1 MSRQAEDEFE
11 GRRVGRYVIYG
22 ELAAGG
28 TASVHLGRLVG
39 PAGFSR
45 TVAIKR
51 LHQHLASEAEFVTML
66 IDEAHLA
73 SSINHPNVVSSL
85 DVVSEGDEI
94 LLVMDYVEGET
105 LATLLRSSRKDRSLR
120 APRISVMVRV
130 LTDVLAGLHA
140 AHTAKTPRGR
150 PLHIVHRDVSP
161 QNIMVGFDGIA
172 RVLDFGVA
180 TAAHRRHSTRPGRIK
195 GKLAYMS
202 PEQVRGEPVDAR
214 TDVFAAG
221 VVLWECLTQ
230 RRLFRSEGEEQ
241 AKPRVLTQVT
251 EAPSAHNPQISRAL
265 DQVVL
270 RALSYDREAR
280 FASAA
285 EFADALAAATEQ
297 SSSVEVGRWVTAT
310 AKRPSAERQRLF
322 DDVDDVDDVDESTVD
337 AGVQLGARPQERAP
351 ARGRAGETSE
361 SSRQPSLV
369 STVVVPLLRSRTP
382 GWPRVIRAAI
392 GASLLLFAGAG
403 VFSQST
409 PTPESAPATTAAT
422 VLADQ
427 ITIGKGDRSP
437 TGMLWRGQR
446 RLDADRRGRETSQAD
461 SERQD
466 IRHEVPNSRGNYR
479 IRSSSTTAP
488 VSAKAAPVL
497 PAAPHDARPSIVAA
511 DGPRLPPPAASQ
523 GGERSD
529 STHGSTRASPTIP
542 VSRATKARSPRARA
556 SKPAP
561 ERRIPKSVAAAS
573 PPVAKPQ
580 LVAAQDVTEARAE
593 SSCDVPYRV
602 DARGIRRVRR
612 ECL

>member
-51 LHQHLASEAEFVTML
+51 LHPHLATEPEFVTML
-66 IDEAHLA
+66 IDEAQLA

-85 DVVSEGDEI
+85 DVVSDGDEI
-94 LLVMDYVEGET
+94 LLVLDYVEGET
-105 LATLLRSSRKDRSLR
+105 LAALLRSSRKDRSLR

-140 AHTAKTPRGR
+140 AHTAKTPRRR

-202 PEQVRGEPVDAR
+202 PEQVRGEPVDPR

-241 AKPRVLTQVT
+241 AKPRVLRQVI
-251 EAPSAHNPQISRAL
+251 EAPSVHNPQISRAL

-270 RALSYDREAR
+270 RALNFDREAR

-310 AKRPSAERQRLF
+310 AKRPLAERQRLF
-322 DDVDDVDDVDESTVD
+322 DDIDDTDDVTGVDENTVG
-337 AGVQLGARPQERAP
+337 AGVQLGSRPQERTRVLGP
-351 ARGRAGETSE
+351 AGETSK
-361 SSRQPSLV
+361 SSHPPSVV
-369 STVVVPLLRSRTP
+369 STVAVPLPRSRTP
-382 GWPRVIRAAI
+382 GWSRFTRAAI
-392 GASLLLFAGAG
+392 GASLLIVAGAG
-403 VFSQST
+403 VFSRST
-409 PTPESAPATTAAT
+409 PTPESAPATTPA
-422 VLADQ
+422 
-427 ITIGKGDRSP
+427 
-437 TGMLWRGQR
+437 
-446 RLDADRRGRETSQAD
+446 
-461 SERQD
+461 
-466 IRHEVPNSRGNYR
+466 
-479 IRSSSTTAP
+479 
-488 VSAKAAPVL
+488 SAKAASVR
-497 PAAPHDARPSIVAA
+497 PAAPHDLRPPTVLAA
-511 DGPRLPPPAASQ
+511 DSPRLPPPASSS

-529 STHGSTRASPTIP
+529 PSHASARASPTRP
-542 VSRATKARSPRARA
+542 TSRATKARFPRARA
-556 SKPAP
+556 PKPVR
-561 ERRIPKSVAAAS
+561 EKRIPEPVAVAS
-573 PPVAKPQ
+573 PPAAKPQ
-580 LVAAQDVTEARAE
+580 LLAAGEVSEARAE

>member
-28 TASVHLGRLVG
+28 TASVHLGRFVG
-39 PAGFSR
+39 LAGFSK

-51 LHQHLASEAEFVTML
+51 LHQHLAGEPEFVTML
-66 IDEAHLA
+66 RDEAQLA

-85 DVVSEGDEI
+85 DVVFEGDEI

-241 AKPRVLTQVT
+241 ARPRVLTRVT
-251 EAPSAHNPQISRAL
+251 DAPSVHNPQISRAL

-270 RALSYDREAR
+270 RALSHDREAR

-310 AKRPSAERQRLF
+310 AKRPLAERQRLF
-322 DDVDDVDDVDESTVD
+322 DDIDDVEESTVG
-337 AGVQLGARPQERAP
+337 AGVQLGARREERAP
-351 ARGRAGETSE
+351 ALGPAGETASGLGC
-361 SSRQPSLV
+361 SLV

-403 VFSQST
+403 LFSRST
-409 PTPESAPATTAAT
+409 PTPESAPATT
-422 VLADQ
+422 
-427 ITIGKGDRSP
+427 
-437 TGMLWRGQR
+437 
-446 RLDADRRGRETSQAD
+446 
-461 SERQD
+461 
-466 IRHEVPNSRGNYR
+466 
-479 IRSSSTTAP
+479 P

-497 PAAPHDARPSIVAA
+497 PAASHDARPPIVVAA
-511 DGPRLPPPAASQ
+511 DRPRLPPPAGSQ

-529 STHGSTRASPTIP
+529 SSHGSTRASPTTP
-542 VSRATKARSPRARA
+542 GSRAAKARSPRARA

-561 ERRIPKSVAAAS
+561 ERRMPKAVAAAS
-573 PPVAKPQ
+573 PPATKPQ

-593 SSCDVPYRV
+593 SCDVPYRV